1 MANITTSVSNLVQ
14 GVSQQSPKVR
24 FVGQCE
30 EQINALSSVSD
41 GLKKRPCTRV
51 ISNLYDTV
59 IHPTDYV
66 HFINRSETE
75 RYAVVLNSTVA
86 RAFNLDDGTE
96 ASINGTTGGLE
107 LPEYLQSS
115 YARKYMKAMS
125 LADTTF
131 FLNTQVIPAMTSELT
146 DPEGDSKALVFIKQG
161 DYKKK
166 YELIFNGSGAARAE
180 VAITWNGIGDDWEI
194 ESIQIIKSGLGYS
207 TSFTPVLEILKIV
220 SRTGRMVTAPV
231 FNITVNDAT
240 TQISNIAVVDGGYF
254 TTRNFE
260 PLMSFPESAAGS
272 SAITFTSGDSTSAS
286 NADTSVIAT
295 GLNALI
301 DANTVLLANY
311 IHYVNGS
318 SIVVDQVNK
327 KTFYL
332 TSQDGLANQAIGVV
346 FKTVD
351 DISDLPIQAPNNF
364 TVKVRG
370 AIDNKED
377 DYYVKFKT
385 NDSSTFG
392 TGGWVEDVGY
402 GIAYKLDGTTMPYQL
417 VNDGLNSFTLSH
429 APWTNRIAGDDDS
442 NPLPSFIGKPINNLF
457 FFKNRLG
464 LLTDDTVL
472 FSEAGQF
479 FNFFRTTVRTLLD
492 SDPID
497 VSAASTTISKLSSAV
512 AFQENL
518 ILFADRGQFVVK
530 SGDTLTSK
538 NISITAITNYD
549 VDTSAEPMGLGSYVY
564 FPFSRGN
571 YLGIREFKLDAAS
584 STYDSADITSQIP
597 SYITSGVTT
606 KIVASS
612 TENLICVLTQDAIAN
627 TIYVYKFYWSGNE
640 KVISSW
646 SKFTFAMDI
655 QGIEFMNSKLYIVG
669 NKNGNA
675 ILTFIN
681 MEEQRSELDT
691 TGNFSYHLDLL
702 TKVTS
707 GPTNSITLPY
717 HVSNGDIVEAYDE
730 NGINAKISHIVGNT
744 VYLKRPATC
753 FIGIRYNMEYTFSE
767 PTFKQQGGPQ
777 GTPSGLTRF
786 ILRNGTVFYSN
797 AASFRIEVT
806 PVARDTITLDF
817 SPSIIDVTRTG
828 SMIFKDGSARFS
840 IFTEAKDCV
849 IKIINDSAFSANFQS
864 AEFEANAHTRSS
876 RYS

>member
-24 FVGQCE
+24 FTGQCE

-51 ISNLYDTV
+51 ISNIYDSV

-75 RYAVVLNSTVA
+75 RYAVVLNSSVA
-86 RAFNLDDGTE
+86 RAFNLSDGTE
-96 ASINGTTGGLE
+96 ASINGTTGGFE
-107 LPEYLQSS
+107 LPEYLKST

-131 FLNTQVIPAMTSELT
+131 LLNTTANTAMLSTLSPLLDE
-146 DPEGDSKALVFIKQG
+146 SKALVFIKQG
-161 DYKKK
+161 DYEKK
-166 YELIFNGSGAARAE
+166 YTLLFNGSSATRAAVSLTFVSSVFSRYTISA
-180 VAITWNGIGDDWEI
+180 VTVTNVG
-194 ESIQIIKSGLGYS
+194 SGYS
-207 TSFTPVLEILKIV
+207 SEFPPILTIVNDGSGSMSETPV
-220 SRTGRMVTAPV
+220 
-231 FNITVNDAT
+231 FTVNVNDIT
-240 TQISNIAVVDGGYF
+240 GTITSVTVVDGGTF
-254 TTRNFE
+254 TVNSRTA
-260 PLMSFPESAAGS
+260 LMSYPQSSAGS
-272 SAITFTSGDSTSAS
+272 NEITYTSLTSSTGA

-295 GLNALI
+295 GLNTAL
-301 DANTVLLANY
+301 NTVSTSY
-311 IHYVNGS
+311 DHITNGS
-318 SIVVDQVNK
+318 SITLTRKDGN
-327 KTFYL
+327 TFYL
-332 TSQDGLANQAIGVV
+332 TSQDGIANTAIGIV

-351 DISDLPIQAPNNF
+351 DISDLPVQAPNNF
-364 TVKVRG
+364 TVSVRG
-370 AIDNKED
+370 SIDSKED
-377 DYYVKFKT
+377 DYYVQFQT
-385 NDSSTFG
+385 NDKGVFG
-392 TGGWVEDVGY
+392 VGGWIESVGY
-402 GIAYKLDGTTMPYQL
+402 GITYKIDQTTMPYQL
-417 VNDGLNSFTLSH
+417 LNTGLNSFTLSESL
-429 APWTNRIAGDDDS
+429 WNDRIVGDNDS

-538 NISITAITNYD
+538 NIAITAITNYG

-564 FPFSRGN
+564 FPFTRGN
-571 YLGIREFKLDAAS
+571 YLGIREFKLDASS

-597 SYITSGVTT
+597 SYITSVTTT

-612 TENLICVLTQDAIAN
+612 TENLICILTQNGETN

-655 QGIEFMNSKLYIVG
+655 QGLEFMNSKLYIVG
-669 NKNGNA
+669 NKTNEA
-675 ILTFIN
+675 ILAYIN
-681 MEEQRSELDT
+681 MEEQRTEQDT
-691 TGNFSYHLDLL
+691 LGNFSYHLDLL

-717 HVSNGDIVEAYDE
+717 HVTDADVIEAYDE
-730 NGINAKISHIVGNT
+730 KGINVKITNIVGNT
-744 VYLKRPATC
+744 VYLNRPSIC

-767 PTFKQQGGPQ
+767 PVFKQQGGPQ

-786 ILRNGTVFYSN
+786 ILRSGTVFYSK

-806 PVARDTITLDF
+806 PVARETTLLDY
-817 SPSIIDVTRTG
+817 SPSIIDVTRAG
-828 SMIFKDGSARFS
+828 SMIFKDGLARFS

-864 AEFEANAHTRSS
+864 AEFEANAHTRAS